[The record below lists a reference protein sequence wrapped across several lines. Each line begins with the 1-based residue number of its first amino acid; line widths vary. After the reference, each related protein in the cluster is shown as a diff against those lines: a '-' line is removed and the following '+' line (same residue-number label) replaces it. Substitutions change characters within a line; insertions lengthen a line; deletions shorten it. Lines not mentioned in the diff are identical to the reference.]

1 MEVSFFFK
9 KNVETGQ
16 VEQSPLYTVF
26 AEAMKAR
33 QTVANSFFY
42 TEVSPVMHG
51 YIEEQDKIYD
61 KSGFRDA
68 FKTIFGFDIY
78 DFNEGYEKAEQ
89 IGIMLNSL
97 EKAREVK
104 AAYEYLKEKFGW
116 KENFAIYKYD
126 DALGKDLDGY
136 AVENVNVFSIP
147 GIEKIE

>member
-33 QTVANSFFY
+33 QTDANSFFY

-68 FKTIFGFDIY
+68 FKTIFGFDIF

-89 IGIMLNSL
+89 IGVMLNSL

-116 KENFAIYKYD
+116 KENFSIYKYD
-126 DALGKDLDGY
+126 DALGKGLDGY
-136 AVENVNVFSIP
+136 AVENDNIFPIP

>member
-51 YIEEQDKIYD
+51 YIEEQDTINNKIEF
-61 KSGFRDA
+61 KDA
-68 FKTIFGFDIY
+68 FKTIFGFDI
-78 DFNEGYEKAEQ
+78 FNFDEVYRKTEQ
-89 IGIMLNSL
+89 IGVMLDSL
-97 EKAREVK
+97 EKARELK
-104 AAYEYLKEKFGW
+104 AAYEFLKEKFNW
-116 KENFAIYKYD
+116 KSSFSIYKYNN
-126 DALGKDLDGY
+126 ACGEGVPGY
-136 AVENVNVFSIP
+136 AVENDSIFEIP
-147 GIEKIE
+147 EIEKVE